1 MLLKKSEVNEENYTV
16 FEVEADAAEFD
27 AALNKAYGKNRGQ
40 INIPGFRKGK
50 APRRIIEGMYGQDV
64 FYQDALDEIAP
75 QAFEFGVSE
84 GKLKFIGRPSIEN
97 VSVNEDKTAS
107 FSFKVQ
113 NYPIVTLGEYKGL
126 KAPKPAVEISEEAVT
141 EEVDKIRKY
150 YEDRR
155 QKDKGFIVRTY
166 VSSVKAIPQCT
177 IFWYEEHSLLGD
189 DYNLMTL
196 AFNKS
201 TGEPMTSKEALDSLE
216 IDGIILSTNV
226 GKLFRQMHPLLELK
240 ETEMQGFETDES
252 GTVTCVFMKLVAQ
265 KIPDETEASESTP
278 EEEIHFYYY
287 DLSRES
293 LGLISDLGYE
303 IP

>member
-1 MLLKKSEVNEENYTV
+1 MKKQRKPALYYRILVFLVLAAAAAAFTGCAKKATGDVRIELESLDGKDPSASDAVFPLFVSED
-16 FEVEADAAEFD
+16 DAYEKKLD
-27 AALNKAYGKNRGQ
+27 KLNK
-40 INIPGFRKGK
+40 
-50 APRRIIEGMYGQDV
+50 
-64 FYQDALDEIAP
+64 
-75 QAFEFGVSE
+75 
-84 GKLKFIGRPSIEN
+84 
-97 VSVNEDKTAS
+97 
-107 FSFKVQ
+107 
-113 NYPIVTLGEYKGL
+113 
-126 KAPKPAVEISEEAVT
+126 
-141 EEVDKIRKY
+141 EVDKIRKY

-196 AFNKS
+196 AFDKS

-287 DLSRES
+287 DLNRES